1 MVVHVPA
8 EGFARAREM
17 LMPLLY
23 ATSSSEGSSP
33 SPRGAAKAA
42 GASSSAAGSVI
53 AAGRGRSYYRV
64 HDGETLDGI
73 AGRFGVE
80 RASIARDN
88 ALDPTASLRGGQLL
102 LINVP
107 APSKGS
113 PGDSHAHR

>member
-1 MVVHVPA
+1 
-8 EGFARAREM
+8 M

-23 ATSSSEGSSP
+23 ATSSEGSSP
-33 SPRGAAKAA
+33 SPRGGAKAA
-42 GASSSAAGSVI
+42 IASSSPSGSVV

-64 HDGETLDGI
+64 HDSETLDGI
-73 AGRFGVE
+73 AGRFGVD

-107 APSKGS
+107 APSDGS